1 MALFRCIIDNSYDG
15 ITGYRR
21 GHVYKFP
28 SNPDS
33 DLFEDIPAAEANA
46 TVIDHTP
53 LPAWEDLQEDWH
65 IDVDVQFEGDVTFDT
80 VVTNSIELNTDTA
93 LPSYKA
99 GQVAYDPDSFVVTA
113 DTGIADVRVQLGQE
127 LHYIAINNTADD
139 IPNGSVVYAS
149 GVCPVTNRIEIMLA
163 DASIERASVATL
175 GLVTA
180 DILGTDSEPSDA
192 TARIGMVTHFG
203 EVRDIPTSGLTPG
216 GALWL
221 SEITPG
227 VFTQTKPVVGSQL
240 ILLGTALIADAVNG
254 KVWVKVNITANSV
267 PSYKSE
273 TFSSRGVGAG
283 TYYLFGDLLSASA
296 DITLT
301 DAAGTLGFGSTNS
314 AYGMR
319 PFAVFAGDG
328 TVDTGQVGLRV
339 TGTTI
344 TDGNV
349 RTASD
354 TQVITDDITAPLL
367 DSYMEPTKKFIGP
380 VVYELYT
387 VSGSPTTYSVSFN
400 YGLIKYEDFGNRDF
414 LLTDLEIA
422 GLGGANDT
430 AFQCILLKQSPDG
443 WTYSAAAFEPGNG
456 ELGSIGASYVV
467 EDNIF
472 NGEPFQWKIDSTAL
486 SDVILGSEDE
496 GVILKI
502 VTTANNTIQYLNAH
516 IGASF

>member
-1 MALFRCIIDNSYDG
+1 MAIYRCIEDNQ
-15 ITGYRR
+15 TGKRFYKR
-21 GHVYKFP
+21 GLLYTFSSAP
-28 SNPDS
+28 SAS
-33 DLFEDIPAAEANA
+33 RFEFVPHEEADKL
-46 TVIDHTP
+46 VINWTP
-53 LPAWEDLQEDWH
+53 LPAWQDAQEDWH
-65 IDVDVQFEGDVTFDT
+65 IPNPVQFDAPAIFD
-80 VVTNSIELNTDTA
+80 SIQFETGNDS
-93 LPSYKA
+93 LPTYSA
-99 GQVAYDPDSFVVTA
+99 GQLAYDPESFTVAV
-113 DTGIADVRVQLGQE
+113 DTGIDEVRVQLGQE

-163 DASIERASVATL
+163 DASIERAAVATL

-180 DILGTDSEPSDA
+180 DISGTDSEPTDA

-203 EVRDIPTSGLTPG
+203 EVRDIPTGSLTPG

-227 VFTQTKPVVGSQL
+227 LFTQTKPVVGSQL

-283 TYYLFGDLLSASA
+283 TYYLFGDLLSAAA

-301 DAAGTLGFGSTNS
+301 DAADSFGFGSSNS

-328 TVDTGQVGLRV
+328 VVDTGQVGLMV

-349 RTASD
+349 RTVAD
-354 TQVITDDITAPLL
+354 TQIITDDITAPLL
-367 DSYMEPTKKFIGP
+367 DAYLEPTKKFIGD
-380 VVYELYT
+380 VVYELYV

-422 GLGGANDT
+422 GLGGATDT
-430 AFQCILLKQSPDG
+430 SFQCILLKQSSTG
-443 WTYSAAAFEPGNG
+443 WTYSAAAFVPGNG
-456 ELGSIGASYVV
+456 TIASMASSYVT
-467 EDNIF
+467 EDDIY
-472 NGEPFQWKIDSTAL
+472 NGEPFHWKVDSTAL
-486 SDVILGSEDE
+486 SDVILGATDE

-502 VTTANNTIQYLNAH
+502 VTTANNTVQYLNAH